1 MAGAF
6 GVPLVLNAAS
16 RKGSLRD
23 AANELNVPVI
33 VYEAGEALRFDEAAI
48 RAGVKGVVRV
58 MQSLGMLP
66 ARKRDSGSHAP
77 MILRS
82 SSWVRAPSSGVVR
95 AKQPIGAQ
103 VQAGDVLAVVSDPLG
118 ETETNIKSPVDGVIV
133 GRTNLPLAHEGD
145 ALFHIGLTRGVKLGD
160 GHPQALHDE
169 LIEFSPES

>member
-48 RAGVKGVVRV
+48 RAGVRGVVRV
-58 MQSLGMLP
+58 MQNLDMLP
-66 ARKRDSGSHAP
+66 ARRRDSRSRDP

-118 ETETNIKSPVDGVIV
+118 ETETNVKSAVDGVIV

-160 GHPQALHDE
+160 GHPQALYEE